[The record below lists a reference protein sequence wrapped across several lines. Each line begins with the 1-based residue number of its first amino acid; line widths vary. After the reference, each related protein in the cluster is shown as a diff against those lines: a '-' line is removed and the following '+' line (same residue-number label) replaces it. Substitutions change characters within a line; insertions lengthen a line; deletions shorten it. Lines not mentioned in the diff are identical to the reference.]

1 MAKDCNNTSCSRES
15 CEGCPSRANPQS
27 LKAPMNAESRIRH
40 VIGIISGKGG
50 VGKSSVTA
58 MLAVWLKKQGFRVG
72 ILDADITGPSIPR
85 MFGVSDLG
93 GVIGQT
99 MLPGETA
106 QGIKV
111 VSINLVLEQED
122 QPVLWRGPV
131 IGGVVRQFWSDVCW
145 GELDYLLIDMPPG
158 TGDVALTV
166 FQSLPVDG
174 VYLVASPQSLVE
186 MVVKKAYHMAQLM
199 KIPVLGV
206 IENFSY
212 VTCPGCGEKI
222 RLFGESRLGEWCEET
237 GLPLAASLPLDPALS
252 AYADSGQMESYEADL
267 SDAARFLPR

>member
-99 MLPGETA
+99 ILPGETA

-122 QPVLWRGPV
+122 QPVLW
-131 IGGVVRQFWSDVCW
+131 QFFCKDP
-145 GELDYLLIDMPPG
+145 DPPG
-158 TGDVALTV
+158 LRVLQAHFPVHYSVVPV
-166 FQSLPVDG
+166 FPV
-174 VYLVASPQSLVE
+174 SQ
-186 MVVKKAYHMAQLM
+186 
-199 KIPVLGV
+199 
-206 IENFSY
+206 
-212 VTCPGCGEKI
+212 T
-222 RLFGESRLGEWCEET
+222 
-237 GLPLAASLPLDPALS
+237 
-252 AYADSGQMESYEADL
+252 
-267 SDAARFLPR
+267 